1 MAREAVLQ
9 DAAETGLTQTLKRD
23 WVQLV
28 LIAWAV
34 FAAWQMISHWP
45 QLRWL
50 VLSDTDDN
58 MRLSQVRALLGGQ
71 DWYDLRQYKLNP
83 PRGFDIHWTRIVDL
97 PIAALI
103 LVLKPFTGL
112 PWAERL
118 ACGIA
123 PLLPLGVAMTALCYA
138 VRRLV
143 NPLAW
148 PLAALFLPLCGA
160 TMLMFAPMRIDHH
173 GWQLAS
179 LALTVAGLADDKGRR
194 GGALVG
200 LASAFSLS
208 IGLEMLPY
216 AAGAGGLIA
225 LRWVWDRA
233 EAPRMIVY
241 GACLSGGS
249 ALGYA
254 LFASYANAVPRCD
267 ALTPV
272 WLSVMIQ
279 SGALLVAL
287 GWASPATRL
296 ARLALAGAAGM
307 ALVAAFV
314 LSAPQCLGRPEQ
326 VSPELARNW
335 LNNVREAKPIYTH
348 PFRTA
353 FTVIVLP
360 LIGLAGAI
368 VATWRARGTDR
379 ASAWA
384 AVMIFT
390 GFAVAL
396 LLWQMRSGPAA
407 QLLAVPGAV
416 ALAWWS
422 LSYTLRSRFMAVR
435 VLGTPAA
442 FILAS
447 GAFAPILVDRIKQ
460 DTPAAA
466 ARTQKVNRAWASCVS
481 MTALGPLDRLPP
493 QTVFTFVDLGPRLIT
508 LTHHRSIA
516 GPYHRNGNAI
526 LDVQHGFGDGPE
538 DFVRIARAHGAS
550 LLLICPNMAEST
562 IYETRNPGGFYVRL
576 ARGERFDFLEAVPLP
591 RGSPLR
597 LWRIRP

>member
-1 MAREAVLQ
+1 MVAVLR
-9 DAAETGLTQTLKRD
+9 RD
-23 WVQLV
+23 WLQLV
-28 LIAWAV
+28 LIAWAAI
-34 FAAWQMISHWP
+34 AAWQLISHWP

-71 DWYDLRQYKLNP
+71 DWFDLRQYKLNP
-83 PRGFDIHWTRIVDL
+83 PRGFDMHWTRIVDL

-103 LVLKPFTGL
+103 LLLKPFVGL

-123 PLLPLGVAMTALCYA
+123 PLLPMAVAMGGLAYA

-143 NPLAW
+143 SPLAW
-148 PLAALFLPLCGA
+148 PLSTLFLLLCGA

-179 LALTVAGLADDKGRR
+179 LALTVAGLADGERRR

-216 AAGAGGLIA
+216 AAGAGAIIA

-272 WLSVMIQ
+272 WLSVMIE

-287 GWASPATRL
+287 GWINPARREG
-296 ARLALAGAAGM
+296 RLALAAAAGAAL
-307 ALVAAFV
+307 AAAFV

-353 FTVIVLP
+353 FPVIVLP
-360 LIGLAGAI
+360 VIGLIGAAI
-368 VATWRARGTDR
+368 ATWRARGADR
-379 ASAWA
+379 AVWG
-384 AVMIFT
+384 AVLLFT
-390 GFAVAL
+390 AFSVAM
-396 LLWQMRSGPAA
+396 LLWQMRAGPAA

-416 ALAWWS
+416 ALAWWI
-422 LSYTLRSRFMAVR
+422 LPQTLRSRYMLVR

-442 FILAS
+442 FVLVS
-447 GAFAPILVDRIKQ
+447 GAFAGLVVQYLPVDK
-460 DTPAAA
+460 PATT
-466 ARTQKVNRAWASCVS
+466 ARNRMVNRAGASCS
-481 MTALGPLDRLPP
+481 TITSLGALDRLPP
-493 QTVFTFVDLGPRLIT
+493 QTIFTFVDLGPRLIT
-508 LTHHRSIA
+508 LTHHRAIA
-516 GPYHRNGNAI
+516 GPYHRNGDAI
-526 LDVQHGFGDGPE
+526 LDVQHGFGRGP
-538 DFVRIARAHGAS
+538 DAFRQIARAHGAQ

-562 IYETRNPGGFYVRL
+562 IYEVRNPGGFYDRL
-576 ARGERFDFLEAVPLP
+576 NKGERFDFLEPVALP
-591 RGSPLR
+591 DGSPLR
-597 LWRIRP
+597 LWRIKP